1 MWTFCVCTR
10 TLVQYTSSPCVY
22 KCDNDEIVLV
32 LHPLFNISSSPFN
45 YSLNRSGTAFTAA
58 RMVSWG
64 ICDHSFSKDLLRE
77 STLLWDL
84 AQALVSRMDHSE
96 KSIGFKSGLDGGHS
110 TLEIKSGI
118 LVLRQDWVVLAW
130 RGITHFW
137 TWSSFTTWPEVSAD
151 IPAHTNEGFYAR
163 LQKMSSLISDHFG
176 CLSPLRS

>member
-118 LVLRQDWVVLAW
+118 LVLRQDWVVLAVCTGAPSCW
-130 RGITHFW
+130 KRNNSFLNMIW
-137 TWSSFTTWPEVSAD
+137 LRSFTT
-151 IPAHTNEGFYAR
+151 GF
-163 LQKMSSLISDHFG
+163 KINSL
-176 CLSPLRS
+176 